1 MTKFLTTRSRTTHFS
16 GETKMTDSLR
26 GSVRHLKDARL
37 VAVNAEKDGL
47 PLEQIVDRIYDQVV
61 GDVRVTL
68 ENYERLLEDAPIG
81 LRPVE
86 VSPSEF
92 IWSEFIIGRVE

>member
-1 MTKFLTTRSRTTHFS
+1 MNGAPPT
-16 GETKMTDSLR
+16 
-26 GSVRHLKDARL
+26 
-37 VAVNAEKDGL
+37 
-47 PLEQIVDRIYDQVV
+47 LEQATKIADSVYDQVV
-61 GDVRVTL
+61 GDVRAAL

-92 IWSEFIIGRVE
+92 IWTEFVLGRVE

>member
-1 MTKFLTTRSRTTHFS
+1 
-16 GETKMTDSLR
+16 MTDRANR
-26 GSVRHLKDARL
+26 GSAKHLGDARL
-37 VAVNAEKDGL
+37 TAANAEKDGL

-61 GDVRVTL
+61 GDVRAALL
-68 ENYERLLEDAPIG
+68 ENYEW
-81 LRPVE
+81 LRDEARDPSGNG

>member
-1 MTKFLTTRSRTTHFS
+1 
-16 GETKMTDSLR
+16 MTDRANR
-26 GSVRHLKDARL
+26 GSAKHLEGARL
-37 VAVNAEKDGL
+37 IAANAEKDGL
-47 PLEQIVDRIYDQVV
+47 TFEQIVDRVYDQVV

-68 ENYERLLEDAPIG
+68 LENYEW
-81 LRPVE
+81 LRDEARDPSGNG